1 MRGPRGQVERL
12 RAIRADIR
20 ATRALAEQTID
31 VSAQLTSHLQACLAD
46 LASIRHRLE
55 QIDGRTAADHQA
67 EMHALRIV
75 RDDDAAARERLW
87 NLRQSD
93 EYGLAFDED
102 EPLVTIIITTYNN
115 WPLLR
120 ERSLPSVLAQTYQ
133 RFECIVVGDAAPA
146 DADAT
151 VASFGDPRL
160 RFVNLPYRGP
170 YPSEPTDAWLVSGT
184 TPFNTGLALAKGRWT
199 GSVSDDDALSPHYV
213 ESLLGLAR
221 AERAE
226 VAYGLI
232 HQCEPDSDGTI
243 LGTFP
248 PQFAQWGTQCSLF
261 HGGLRYLPLEPTD
274 WLFRVPNDW
283 GLADRMLRIGVR
295 FAMVDEVVVSY
306 YPSQLWKTRPGQ

>member
-31 VSAQLTSHLQACLAD
+31 TSAELTSRLQACLAD
-46 LASIRHRLE
+46 LASIRHKLE

-146 DADAT
+146 DADAA
-151 VASFGDPRL
+151 VASFGD
-160 RFVNLPYRGP
+160 
-170 YPSEPTDAWLVSGT
+170 SS
-184 TPFNTGLALAKGRWT
+184 LALRQSALPRP
-199 GSVSDDDALSPHYV
+199 VSTRAHRRLAGIGDN
-213 ESLLGLAR
+213 SLQHRAR
-221 AERAE
+221 TREGQVRRA
-226 VAYGLI
+226 
-232 HQCEPDSDGTI
+232 P
-243 LGTFP
+243 
-248 PQFAQWGTQCSLF
+248 
-261 HGGLRYLPLEPTD
+261 
-274 WLFRVPNDW
+274 
-283 GLADRMLRIGVR
+283 
-295 FAMVDEVVVSY
+295 
-306 YPSQLWKTRPGQ
+306 